1 MINLCLLIIKMS
13 EQKLP
18 SWLQSHKDQVSTG
31 HLKKQIKLNNNNI
44 NFQDDDLNTLLH
56 KNLFTLVLNTW
67 DRLIWILSNIETLF
81 KYGAD
86 PYIKNKDGKTPYDL
100 ILLIPDFVDVEYNVR
115 DVVLNIYLKY
125 YSHHVEDVD

>member
-13 EQKLP
+13 EQKLL
-18 SWLQSHKDQVSTG
+18 SWLQSYKDQASTG

-56 KNLFTLVLNTW
+56 KNLFRLVLDKW

-86 PYIKNKDGKTPYDL
+86 PYIKNKDGETPYDL
-100 ILLIPDFVDVEYNVR
+100 ISQIPDFVDVEYNVR
-115 DVVLNIYLKY
+115 DVVSNIYSKY
-125 YSHHVEDVD
+125 YSHHEDVD